1 MALRPLIE
9 DMAVLVRGMA
19 YLQQRRQ
26 VHRSRGHC
34 PDSGWKRRGRNA
46 EKGMM
51 SDQGVV
57 PDVAEDGVQ
66 ARERCAETDFDLI
79 VTDGQMTHMNGA
91 ELSSRVRARETS
103 EARPRCRT
111 VALTAS
117 IEDAERQRYMAAS
130 ADEVLCRPIREEDM
144 ASMIRESAA
153 LIRG

>member
-1 MALRPLIE
+1 
-9 DMAVLVRGMA
+9 
-19 YLQQRRQ
+19 
-26 VHRSRGHC
+26 
-34 PDSGWKRRGRNA
+34 
-46 EKGMM
+46 MM